1 MIKLNASNKIL
12 NSRFEIV
19 RDIGKY
25 SFEAREISIDLKV
38 FIKFCSSDNKT
49 HQAEF
54 LERGKS
60 MAEEA
65 FLPDIASVYECFPAQ
80 DSFPPYVIREYVE
93 GQSTEIYLKEKN
105 CDSADKKLIKSL
117 EIILEVLN
125 VLRDLKIRGIP
136 CEHEP
141 KLSNIFI
148 SNIDGKLK
156 YTDLWLTEKSPFSE
170 QSLPIIIGELLKQ
183 SFDSECFREA
193 DEETRRTISKIQE
206 NGYKITEDEITE
218 ILEKKKQLR
227 QNQKYSPISLNPIK
241 SALKKTVQESLQ
253 SFIDILYQNIPYNM
267 ASKLQRDKF
276 SYATILMRK
285 SKTYENT
292 RIMTD
297 EFALTFSAQ
306 YNQRLCNASSDLEED
321 SLKSILVG
329 ECSSGLP
336 ICWYEEDLEK
346 KDREFL
352 YFQVDETYFIQYM
365 SVINLQDAIKP
376 GRSEI
381 ISKRYKSWDSEELG
395 WKLKTKAGK
404 CMNEHATKTVQTQIV
419 LPIYSSYR
427 QKPYGDS
434 DSIIGVINFEW
445 EQQFTLDDAKALG
458 NTLIQIMK
466 NEKFFP
472 NEFVC
477 DLLSIIPGNSLD
489 KSFPNF
495 EVAAA

>member
-1 MIKLNASNKIL
+1 MINLNSGIKIL
-12 NSRFEIV
+12 NNRFEIV
-19 RDIGKY
+19 ERLSDY
-25 SFEAREISIDLKV
+25 SFEAKEISINLKV
-38 FIKFCSSDNKT
+38 VVKFCSSNDKVR
-49 HQAEF
+49 QSEF
-54 LERGKS
+54 LKRGRS
-60 MAEEA
+60 MAEKA

-80 DSFPPYVIREYVE
+80 DSYPACVIREYVE
-93 GQSTEIYLKEKN
+93 GQSTEIYFKEEN
-105 CDSADKKLIKSL
+105 CDGADQKLIKSL
-117 EIILEVLN
+117 EIVLEVLK
-125 VLRDLKIRGIP
+125 VLRDLKKQKIP
-136 CEHEP
+136 CEHKI

-148 SNIDGKLK
+148 DNVDGKLK
-156 YTDLWLTEKSPFSE
+156 YTDLWLTKKFTFSE
-170 QSLPIIIGELLKQ
+170 EILPGIITELLKQ
-183 SFDSECFREA
+183 SLDGKWFYEL
-193 DEETRRTISKIQE
+193 DEETQSKLKVSEIKENESAIAKMLEEKRQE
-206 NGYKITEDEITE
+206 
-218 ILEKKKQLR
+218 R
-227 QNQKYSPISLNPIK
+227 QNQRNKKYSPISLNPIK

-253 SFIDILYQNIPYNM
+253 SFIDILYQNIPYDI
-267 ASKLQRDKF
+267 ASKLERDKF

-285 SKTYENT
+285 SKTDENT

-321 SLKSILVG
+321 NLKSILVG
-329 ECSSGLP
+329 QCSSGLP

-352 YFQVDETYFIQYM
+352 YFQVDETYFIQY
-365 SVINLQDAIKP
+365 VIIINLQDAVKP

-404 CMNEHATKTVQTQIV
+404 CMNERATKTVQTQIV
-419 LPIYSSYR
+419 LPIYGSYR

-445 EQQFTLDDAKALG
+445 EQQFTLNSAKALG
-458 NTLIQIMK
+458 NTLVQIMK

-477 DLLSIIPGNSLD
+477 DLLSIIPDNSVD
-489 KSFPNF
+489 KSFPIY
-495 EVAAA
+495 EMAAV